1 MARAAPLRK
10 RMDATDLRPAD
21 VDILDLLGDGRATK
35 GYLVDETEYSRNTVY
50 HRLEVLEAA
59 GHVACVHEPTRLF
72 ELVDDPRAGSDT
84 DLVEQVAQLVE
95 KGRNE
100 TQVEANREL
109 VRVATRWLRDRDGR
123 VRKSDA
129 PLEKWQQTDVHPRE
143 RSEKTLWN
151 ETITVAWERS
161 ALVTQPSAR
170 TYEWVGEE

>member
-1 MARAAPLRK
+1 VPER
-10 RMDATDLRPAD
+10 
-21 VDILDLLGDGRATK
+21 
-35 GYLVDETEYSRNTVY
+35 VDE
-50 HRLEVLEAA
+50 EVQA
-59 GHVACVHEPTRLF
+59 
-72 ELVDDPRAGSDT
+72 
-84 DLVEQVAQLVE
+84 
-95 KGRNE
+95 
-100 TQVEANREL
+100 QVEANREL